1 MFLDDGDM
9 LAMFVDVTVCVDT
22 NSNKLGISEAD
33 SVEADLSHR
42 RGLFVSASCRRK
54 ALLTGL
60 VCGKSAAAP
69 ESDIQRSES
78 LKPRKVCRPR
88 VAGR

>member
-1 MFLDDGDM
+1 
-9 LAMFVDVTVCVDT
+9 MFVVTPVCVDT
-22 NSNKLGISEAD
+22 NSDELGVSEAD
-33 SVEADLSHR
+33 GVEADLSHR
-42 RGLFVSASCRRK
+42 RGLFVSASCRRT
-54 ALLTGL
+54 ALLSGPVL
-60 VCGKSAAAP
+60 GKSAAAP